1 MNQRAYDRLAAGFA
15 VLLLAVLA
23 TATYYLAEMA
33 DRTSFEDTGRKQRHE
48 PDYFVEQV
56 ELTRLNP
63 QGQPLYRMKATR
75 LNHYPDDDTIDFE
88 KPVLTSLD
96 PAKPLV
102 TMRANRGTSSSGG
115 VETHLYDNVVLTRA
129 PFNDAPQMRVVSDY
143 MLLLSDQDIA
153 RTDRPVVIT
162 YGDSVLHGT
171 GMEFNND
178 SRQLELFSQVRGTWI
193 APGPRTR
200 SGG

>member
-23 TATYYLAEMA
+23 TATYYLAAMA
-33 DRTSFEDTGRKQRHE
+33 DRSPFVDQGRQQRHE
-48 PDYFVEQV
+48 PDYFVEHV

-75 LNHYPDDDTIDFE
+75 LNHYPDDDSIDFVQ
-88 KPVLTSLD
+88 PALTSLD

-102 TMRANRGTSSSGG
+102 TITADRGKSTSGG

-129 PFNDAPQMRVVSDY
+129 PFGEAPQMRVQSQY
-143 MLLLSDQDIA
+143 MLLLSEQDIA
-153 RTDRPVVIT
+153 RTDQPVHIT
-162 YGDSVLHGT
+162 YGDSVLDGT

-178 SRQLELFSQVRGTWI
+178 TRQLELFSKVRGTWT
-193 APGPRTR
+193 GVG
-200 SGG
+200 SHGKGGG